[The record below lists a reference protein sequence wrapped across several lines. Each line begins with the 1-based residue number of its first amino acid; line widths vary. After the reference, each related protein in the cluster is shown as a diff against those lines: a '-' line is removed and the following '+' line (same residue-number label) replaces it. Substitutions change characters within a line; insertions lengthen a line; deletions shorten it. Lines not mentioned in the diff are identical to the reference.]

1 MAFRAPF
8 GEPLLYPGAHLLEEG
23 IAVQR
28 GGDQTQVVFLGKPHK
43 PLSGAFAP
51 GQDDGRKVAGHGDRQ
66 RVPLVLRGHEQGAP
80 LRVGEHVAQQVSDI
94 TAGQLLVFIYKI
106 PYGPVSGDFPWR
118 HGSSIVLLRHSSIGK
133 NQRLGYDG
141 AMDMHIIAQT
151 PYYLVVDKPSG
162 LPTVPLK
169 QDPESKDTLLGRL
182 SQTYPEIMGFG
193 KNPWEG
199 GVLHRLD
206 TLTRGLVLVARDQ
219 NSYAM
224 LCKQQEAGLVV
235 KDYLAVSSVKRAQLP
250 VGFPPFPYGD
260 IADGQEHLVGSW
272 FRAYGEKGSVVRPVD
287 KDAPKQWKSKTSGVW
302 YETRVKLIDEREG
315 VRSFACQ
322 LASGFRHQIRCHLA
336 WAGYPL
342 DGDASYRGLKDK
354 PFGLTAVGISFLHP
368 VSQKPVHYTLQ

>member
-1 MAFRAPF
+1 M
-8 GEPLLYPGAHLLEEG
+8 L
-23 IAVQR
+23 
-28 GGDQTQVVFLGKPHK
+28 LGKLYK
-43 PLSGAFAP
+43 ALFGTFAP
-51 GQDDGRKVAGHGDRQ
+51 GQDDGRKVAGNGDRQ
-66 RVPLVLRGHEQGAP
+66 RVPLVLHGHEQRAP
-80 LRVGEHVAQQVSDI
+80 PCMGEHVAQQVPYI
-94 TAGQLLVFIYKI
+94 ATRKFLVFLHQI
-106 PYGPVSGDFPWR
+106 PYGPVSGDLSWC
-118 HGSSIVLLRHSSIGK
+118 HGSSIVALRRSAIGK
-133 NQRLGYDG
+133 IQRLGYDG
-141 AMDMHIIAQT
+141 GMDMHIIAQT

-162 LPTVPLK
+162 LPSVPLK
-169 QDPESKDTLLGRL
+169 KDPETKDTLLGRL
-182 SQTYPEIMGFG
+182 RQTYPEIMRFG

-199 GVLHRLD
+199 GMLHRLD

-235 KDYLAVSSVKRAQLP
+235 KDYLAVSSVKRGQLP

-302 YETRVKLIDEREG
+302 YETRVKLIDEQEG
-315 VRSFACQ
+315 TRSFACQ

-342 DGDASYRGLKDK
+342 DGDASYRGLKDR
-354 PFGLTAVGISFLHP
+354 PFGLTAVGISFLDP
-368 VSQKPVHYTLQ
+368 VSKKPVHYTLQ